1 MDTHGRRSFPT
12 PWLTRSRRDS
22 TGGEFIPSLN
32 VIFTTIYHMKNII
45 KNMLPVKVLQM
56 LRDLKNNYL
65 HRYSLKSY
73 SQEGEDM
80 ILRRLFERQDT
91 GFYVDVGAHHPF
103 RYSNTYFF
111 YQLGWRGINIDAM
124 PGSMT
129 HFRRFRPR
137 DINLETPVS
146 NSGTTLP
153 YYVFNEPALNSF
165 SRALSKERENQNS
178 GYFIQCEISLKT
190 VKLAE
195 ILAKHLPPNTLID
208 FLSIDVEGLDFEV
221 LKSNDWDRYRPK
233 VILVE
238 ILGSSWSDI
247 EDNEIALFLRQYDYV
262 VFAKAFYTV
271 LFVQKQQSESIY
283 QK

>member
-1 MDTHGRRSFPT
+1 MPETLLLSCPEFGDGVN
-12 PWLTRSRRDS
+12 S
-22 TGGEFIPSLN
+22 TGGEFIPSLS
-32 VIFTTIYHMKNII
+32 VIFTSTTIYQMKKII
-45 KNMLPVKVLQM
+45 KNLLPVKVLQA
-56 LRDLKNNYL
+56 LGNLKNNYL
-65 HRYSLKSY
+65 DRYSLKSY

-103 RYSNTYFF
+103 RFSNTYFF
-111 YQLGWRGINIDAM
+111 YKLGWKGINIDAM
-124 PGSMT
+124 PGSMAY
-129 HFRRFRPR
+129 FQRFRPR
-137 DINLETPVS
+137 DINLETPIS
-146 NSGTTLP
+146 NNGAILT

-165 SRALSKERENQNS
+165 SRELSRERENKNN
-178 GYFIQCEISLKT
+178 GYFIQREISLKT

-195 ILAKHLPPNTLID
+195 ILAKYLPPNTLID

-247 EDNEIALFLRQYDYV
+247 EGNEIALFLRQYNYV

-271 LFVQKQQSESIY
+271 LFVQKQLSESIY